1 MTRSRER
8 PAQRTP
14 RITRLIVI
22 GLLLASFLILSGC
35 STSEPPAALS
45 PAAAEGRDIAVAR
58 GCTSCHGGDFDGGV
72 APSLVGVFGT
82 EVPLVEG
89 GMVIADRAYLVE
101 SIADPNAKRRLGSV
115 LQMPMVTL
123 TDQEIER
130 IVDYLV
136 ELGTTS

>member
-1 MTRSRER
+1 M
-8 PAQRTP
+8 
-14 RITRLIVI
+14 RIAGIVLVVCV
-22 GLLLASFLILSGC
+22 GASSAAGC
-35 STSEPPAALS
+35 SNEEPPAALS

-72 APSLVGVFGT
+72 APSLIGVFGT

-101 SIADPNAKRRLGSV
+101 SIVEPNAKRRLGTA
-115 LQMPMVTL
+115 LQMPKVTL
-123 TDQEIER
+123 THDEVER

-136 ELGTTS
+136 ELKSSN

>member
-1 MTRSRER
+1 MV
-8 PAQRTP
+8 
-14 RITRLIVI
+14 VI
-22 GLLLASFLILSGC
+22 GLLLASFLILSGYVMSGC
-35 STSEPPAALS
+35 SSSEPPAALS

-72 APSLVGVFGT
+72 APSLIGVSGT

-101 SIADPNAKRRLGSV
+101 SIVEPNAKRRLGTA
-115 LQMPMVTL
+115 LQMPKVAL
-123 TDQEIER
+123 TDDEVER

-136 ELGTTS
+136 ELGTS